1 VGTEHADV
9 TAYERFFRAN
19 AVRTVRLAALLG
31 APDPEDVAQ
40 EAFCRVF
47 AARSRLR
54 SIDDSAVPYLN
65 RTVVNLVRSGARRSA
80 LAAHRVH
87 VPMDVVASAEHEATD
102 REDVRR
108 VAAAVGGLPARQRE
122 AVVLR
127 YWLDLPYADV
137 AAAMGVRPGTAKSM
151 VSRALAALGGQ
162 LEEE

>member
-1 VGTEHADV
+1 MGTERTDV
-9 TAYERFFRAN
+9 VAYERFFRAN
-19 AVRTVRLAALLG
+19 AVRLVRLAWLLG

-54 SIDDSAVPYLN
+54 GIDDSAVPYLN

-80 LAAHRVH
+80 MAAHKVP
-87 VPMDVVASAEHEATD
+87 VPMDVVASAEDQATR

-108 VAAAVGGLPARQRE
+108 MAAAVGDLPARQRE

-127 YWLDLPYADV
+127 YWLDLPYAEM
-137 AAAMGVRPGTAKSM
+137 AAVMGVRAGTAKST
-151 VSRALAALGGQ
+151 VSRALAALGGR
-162 LEEE
+162 LEEK

>member
-1 VGTEHADV
+1 VGPDRADV
-9 TAYERFFRAN
+9 AAYERFFRAN

-54 SIDDSAVPYLN
+54 GIEESAVPYLN
-65 RTVVNLVRSGARRSA
+65 RTVVNLVRSRARREA
-80 LAAHRVH
+80 RVLH
-87 VPMDVVASAEHEATD
+87 KVPVAMDAVASAEQAATH

-108 VAAAVGGLPARQRE
+108 VAAAVGRLPARQRE

-127 YWLDLPYADV
+127 YWLDLPYAQV
-137 AAAMGVRPGTAKSM
+137 AAAMGVRTGTAKST
-151 VSRALAALGGQ
+151 VSRALVALGGE